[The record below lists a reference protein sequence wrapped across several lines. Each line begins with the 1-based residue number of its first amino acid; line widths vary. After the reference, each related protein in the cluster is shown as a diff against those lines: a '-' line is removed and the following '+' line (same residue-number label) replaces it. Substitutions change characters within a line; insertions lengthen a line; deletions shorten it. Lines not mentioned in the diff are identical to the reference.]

1 MVRIE
6 FNSSGQ
12 RLSAIKS
19 NTLFIMVTFTGR
31 VKVDLRRLRGGE
43 PTFHKKIVTLSKV
56 MIRPLKAINL
66 VHQRMAAVMAAK
78 ANIAS

>member
-19 NTLFIMVTFTGR
+19 NTFFIMVTFTGR
-31 VKVDLRRLRGGE
+31 VKVDLRRLRGG